1 MISHLR
7 HPTLLEDND
16 PIPSVGRSNSMGD
29 QDVRLSPEELLQ
41 SVKDPLFR
49 LDVYRGEPVIE
60 NEDRCIHQDCPGNGN
75 TLSLSAGERD
85 SLLADHG
92 IHACWKFNHLIINLC
107 NSGRLFNLLKRGI
120 GPSEGNIFLNRIG
133 KEKGVLRDIAN
144 GYSQYLKRNTMDF
157 NSVKKDRAFWRF
169 YHSSQQMT

>member
-16 PIPSVGRSNSMGD
+16 PIRSFERSNSMGD

-60 NEDRCIHQDCPGNGN
+60 NEDRCIHQDRSGDGNP
-75 TLSLSAGERD
+75 LPLSAREGD

-92 IHACWKFNHLIINLC
+92 IHACWKFNHLIITLC
-107 NSGRLFNLLKRGI
+107 
-120 GPSEGNIFLNRIG
+120 
-133 KEKGVLRDIAN
+133 
-144 GYSQYLKRNTMDF
+144 
-157 NSVKKDRAFWRF
+157 
-169 YHSSQQMT
+169 